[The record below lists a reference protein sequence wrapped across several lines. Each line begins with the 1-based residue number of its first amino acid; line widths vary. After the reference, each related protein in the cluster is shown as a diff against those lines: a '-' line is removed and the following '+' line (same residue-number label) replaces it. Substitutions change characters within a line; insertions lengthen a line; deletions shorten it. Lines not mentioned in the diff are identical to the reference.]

1 MKTSGF
7 MILMSFLRIYE
18 LFSQIAC
25 SSVNLWLRNC
35 SVVNLLT
42 NINSELDCW
51 KPGDLGRVET
61 ERLRLAD
68 LVWFG

>member
-1 MKTSGF
+1 M
-7 MILMSFLRIYE
+7 MLMSFLRIYE
-18 LFSQIAC
+18 LLSQIAG
-25 SSVNLWLRNC
+25 SSANVWLGNC

-51 KPGDLGRVET
+51 KPGDLGRGET